1 MRTNSVDQARIVA
14 IVQEETYPPVDLK
27 MVLMHQII
35 TIITT
40 GENTITTSH
49 LEYLDRV
56 QEIYLAIRR
65 LSQLEDHIL
74 SMSSL
79 PLGENTH
86 LKDNLLRRQKIE
98 ASQKQTRLRRK
109 PVS

>member
-14 IVQEETYPPVDLK
+14 IVQEETCPPVALK
-27 MVLMHQII
+27 MVLMHQI
-35 TIITT
+35 TNIITT
-40 GENTITTSH
+40 EENTITTSH
-49 LEYLDRV
+49 LEYLDRL
-56 QEIYLAIRR
+56 QEIYLATRR
-65 LSQLEDHIL
+65 VSQLEGHIL

-86 LKDNLLRRQKIE
+86 LKDNLPRRQKIE